1 MAVKPTHVPL
11 TPLDHL
17 HKPNYLNLCYYFPLK
32 DGAEPKEVF
41 EDLARGLRKTFHKV
55 PWLGGKVYNQ
65 APGTSG
71 WRHGQREI
79 RYTPAVAEDGPP
91 PHQLVYNELET
102 ELTYDE
108 LKEEGFPGDA
118 FEELDLLPV
127 PVEGDLEAGCDIF
140 VAQANF
146 IPGACIL
153 CMSACHAALDGTAM
167 VIAMKLWADHSR
179 SLVDPDF
186 TFDDLPPESSDRTLL
201 DRVWKEESSERVA
214 TDADDWT
221 RGLVG
226 VRKVGS
232 AEATVPEEATAKQR
246 NEPHKT
252 PSGRKPTNQTFY
264 ISAAS
269 QATLRKECD
278 EAVGANVL
286 SSNDIVTA
294 LMWRGLVRARA
305 AAAHD
310 GTPLSDTSVLESA
323 IDGRTDFSR
332 SQSVPPS
339 YLGNITFYNQAELPL
354 SDILDDKSVPLG
366 RIAQAIRDGAGRASS
381 AVLHDAYSLI
391 RGVADYD
398 ALRPRFRYQDGADLL
413 ISNLLLFPVDAI
425 SFGEKSFL
433 NGGRA
438 EAVRCFLGLFNDHSR
453 VSFVLPRRTPGGIEI
468 AMNLYEDEM
477 EHLLEDEEFARFCL
491 PL

>member
-32 DGAEPKEVF
+32 DNADPKEVF
-41 EDLARGLRKTFHKV
+41 ADLSRGLRKTFQKV

-79 RYTPAVAEDGPP
+79 RYTPALAHAEDGPP
-91 PHQLVYNELET
+91 PHQLVYNELDT
-102 ELTYDE
+102 ELTYAE

-118 FEELDLLPV
+118 FDELDLLPV
-127 PVEGDLEAGCDIF
+127 PVEGDLEVGCDIF

-179 SLVDPDF
+179 SLVDPEF
-186 TFDDLPPESSDRTLL
+186 TFEDLPPESSDRTLL
-201 DRVWKEESSERVA
+201 DRVWKEESAERIA

-221 RGLVG
+221 KGLVG
-226 VRKVGS
+226 VRQVGS
-232 AEATVPEEATAKQR
+232 AEAAVAEAAAKQR
-246 NEPHKT
+246 NLPHKT

-269 QATLRKECD
+269 QAILRKECD
-278 EAVGANVL
+278 EAVGVNIL

-305 AAAHD
+305 AAHD
-310 GTPLSDTSVLESA
+310 GTLSDTSVLESA
-323 IDGRTDFSR
+323 IDGRTDFSK
-332 SQSVPPS
+332 SQSVPSS

-354 SDILDDKSVPLG
+354 SDLLDKDVSLG
-366 RIAQAIRDGAGRASS
+366 HIALAIRAGAGRASS

-391 RGVADYD
+391 RNLPDYD
-398 ALRPRFRYQDGADLL
+398 LLRPRFRYQDGADLL

-477 EHLLEDEEFARFCL
+477 EYLLEDEEFGRFCL